1 MSAHCPHFGSKNLI
15 PKKEHSLVSEYSTT
29 MIPQPHIIIFLGAIL
44 VVLGS
49 TIAAV
54 GGYIQQ
60 KQQIDFERTT
70 RTQLEETIKSVIG
83 GDSYCYVSLEAGFGW
98 ISNLTISCNGDY
110 PMYDVFIRLYDPD
123 DFTEMQPRMN
133 MEDFLK
139 KDIFSAD
146 VGNIGVGS
154 AKTFPMKRQVDMNG
168 RDRKVFRAE
177 IHARNGFFQEDFILK
192 QVGNHWLRALRVFK
206 GFSNDLVHEW
216 ADQNFPR
223 DNEGNILW
231 DN

>member
-1 MSAHCPHFGSKNLI
+1 
-15 PKKEHSLVSEYSTT
+15 
-29 MIPQPHIIIFLGAIL
+29 MIPQPHIIIFIGAGL

-49 TIAAV
+49 AIAAW
-54 GGYIQQ
+54 GGYLQN

-83 GDSYCYVSLEAGFGW
+83 GDSYCYVSLQAGFGW

-110 PMYDVFIRLYDPD
+110 PMYDVSIKFYDPD
-123 DFTEMQPRMN
+123 DFSEVQPGIS
-133 MEDFLK
+133 MEEFLK

-154 AKTFPMKRQVDMNG
+154 AKAFPMTRQVNMEG

-177 IHARNGFFQEDFILK
+177 IHARNGFFQEDFLVK
-192 QVGNHWLRALRVFK
+192 KVGDHWLRALRVFK
-206 GFSNDLVHEW
+206 GFSNNLVHEW
-216 ADQNFPR
+216 ADQDFPR
-223 DNEGNILW
+223 DGNGNILW
-231 DN
+231 ND